1 MFANVHLHPNPSDL
15 PGSAELQRLA
25 DGLGGWALIGA
36 LIALVIGAVLWALG
50 AHSQNMHQS
59 MTGRRAVMASIAAAI
74 LIGAAPALINFF
86 FSAGLAVHK

>member
-1 MFANVHLHPNPSDL
+1 MFANVHLNPTPSDL

-36 LIALVIGAVLWALG
+36 LVAPVIGAVLWALG

-59 MTGRRAVMASIAAAI
+59 RTGRRAVMASIAAAI